1 LPLSPARTSRVQ
13 GQLSPAYESYRGDWD
28 RHVSLFD
35 QWSAHFQGDRHLE
48 GKGRD
53 GISSQPWYA
62 YDMKNVLTISEFAR
76 LGGKARAA
84 KLTKEQLSAIG
95 KKGGR
100 PRKKL
105 DNTQETTPNA

>member
-1 LPLSPARTSRVQ
+1 MS
-13 GQLSPAYESYRGDWD
+13 
-28 RHVSLFD
+28 
-35 QWSAHFQGDRHLE
+35 
-48 GKGRD
+48 
-53 GISSQPWYA
+53 
-62 YDMKNVLTISEFAR
+62 NVLTISQFAR

-105 DNTQETTPNA
+105 DTTPKTTPNP